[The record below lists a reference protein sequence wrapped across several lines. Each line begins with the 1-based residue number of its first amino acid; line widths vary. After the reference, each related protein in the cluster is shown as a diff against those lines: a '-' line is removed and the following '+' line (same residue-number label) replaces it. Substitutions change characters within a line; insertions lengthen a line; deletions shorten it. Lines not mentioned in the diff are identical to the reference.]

1 MSRKRYLISRRLWA
15 GMLATAVICALTGCR
30 SVTTAP
36 TDTRL
41 AGQWSL
47 DKAASD
53 DASAKVAA
61 IINTAQQR
69 LRLRNADRYGMGSD
83 SPPSP
88 PGNNGASGAEGGPD
102 ESFDTPGD
110 RYGGPGM
117 LGPDFRT
124 LRARL
129 QQALLAPASLHLE
142 VQGELVRVTSDQLPA
157 REYRL
162 GERISR
168 FDEYGTSVIDATWSH
183 GAFVLR
189 SSYTS
194 HASRTERYEVDA
206 STGVLTVTQQI
217 SDPTVGKIAVRSVY
231 RRS

>member
-1 MSRKRYLISRRLWA
+1 MSSKPYLISHRRWA
-15 GMLATAVICALTGCR
+15 GLLASVVICALTGCR
-30 SVTTAP
+30 TVTTAP
-36 TDTRL
+36 SDTRL

-47 DKAASD
+47 DKTVSD
-53 DASAKVAA
+53 DASAKVTAA
-61 IINTAQQR
+61 INTAQQR
-69 LRLRNADRYGMGSD
+69 LRQRNADRYGMGG
-83 SPPSP
+83 
-88 PGNNGASGAEGGPD
+88 GNSSTPAEGPD

-110 RYGGPGM
+110 RYGSPGM
-117 LGPDFRT
+117 LGPDFRG

-129 QQALLAPASLHLE
+129 QQALVAPASLQLE
-142 VQGELVRVTSDQLPA
+142 LHEDLVRITSNQLPP
-157 REYRL
+157 REYHL

-168 FDEYGTSVIDATWSH
+168 FDEYGTSVIDPTWSH

-194 HASRTERYEVDA
+194 HASRVERYEVPSSD
-206 STGVLTVTQQI
+206 VLTVTQQI